1 MKKISF
7 IICGLLLS
15 SPLIS
20 SSIKIGLTTDAA
32 SYKHYTKEIGTGVF
46 VGDGEQYQ
54 TDFPLLFQEPS
65 AVAEFDKGALEVGA
79 FLGVLFS
86 TLTGDSSSDLKYIG
100 NFMIGIYAMIAIN
113 SMFTLMPE
121 LYYTGKGTAPKD
133 FDQKLKLGYIMLP
146 IVLLYTI
153 NSQFMAGL
161 GPYFGFLISARDK
174 GDGFNEDVKDMTN
187 GFDFGMKISAL
198 YRATSFLT
206 VSLAFSKGFSDL
218 QSSGSSN
225 SFNKNQAFML
235 AVYYNL
241 THVILK

>member
-7 IICGLLLS
+7 IICGLLLYTQIFS
-15 SPLIS
+15 SD
-20 SSIKIGLTTDAA
+20 IKIGLTTDAPT
-32 SYKHYTKEIGTGVF
+32 YKQYSNAMDFGVY
-46 VGDGEQYQ
+46 VGDGVDYQ
-54 TDFPLLFQEPS
+54 TKYPMLFQEPS
-65 AVAEFDKGALEVGA
+65 AAGSFDKDALEVGA
-79 FLGVLFS
+79 FLGVLLS
-86 TLTGDSSSDLKYIG
+86 TFTGDSSDELKYIG
-100 NFMIGIYAMIAIN
+100 NFMIGIYAMYAIN
-113 SMFTLMPE
+113 SMFTIMPE

-174 GDGFNEDVKDMTN
+174 GDNFDDDVKDMTN

-206 VSLAFSKGFSDL
+206 VSLAFSKGFSDI
-218 QSSGSSN
+218 QSSNSSN

-241 THVILK
+241 THVINK